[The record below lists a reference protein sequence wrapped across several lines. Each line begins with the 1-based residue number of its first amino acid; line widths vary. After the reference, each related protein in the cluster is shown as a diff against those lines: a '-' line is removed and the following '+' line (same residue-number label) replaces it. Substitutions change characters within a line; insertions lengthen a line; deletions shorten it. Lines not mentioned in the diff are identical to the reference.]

1 MRSSNPS
8 ENQLSTMQTSHQIA
22 YITQPL
28 AISAVGCL
36 PFSVN
41 IELGHWTRVTGQL
54 LRKGLESQDSLT
66 TCRRTVGARSA
77 IRFAG
82 RRTEHLR
89 NSMRPQQ
96 QRKQQQQQQQ
106 DRIPTVDSDES
117 RERLCTLQ
125 RAAHAADQISV
136 QVGEYQPGHPSEYR
150 GSSSTTQ
157 AEAGS
162 NGCNRSRSRGPIGTS
177 PFPMSSRR
185 SSLSQVEAMAQTE
198 SNHFSEKTRM
208 CEHVKNAL
216 GHESQGQARAD
227 KRASYFTWNINP
239 SLTEGQEL
247 MGFGGD
253 LGKKRFTSLRRS
265 RKPMVCRE
273 R

>member
-89 NSMRPQQ
+89 NSMRH
-96 QRKQQQQQQQ
+96 
-106 DRIPTVDSDES
+106 
-117 RERLCTLQ
+117 RLNSN
-125 RAAHAADQISV
+125 A
-136 QVGEYQPGHPSEYR
+136 
-150 GSSSTTQ
+150 SSSSSSSKIGFQPLTATNLAKGCALCRGQRMPLVRYQYRSESTNPGILPSIAALPRLRKLKQ
-157 AEAGS
+157 AVTAATGHAVVV
-162 NGCNRSRSRGPIGTS
+162 RSEPALSRCRQEGPRY
-177 PFPMSSRR
+177 RR
-185 SSLSQVEAMAQTE
+185 
-198 SNHFSEKTRM
+198 
-208 CEHVKNAL
+208 
-216 GHESQGQARAD
+216 
-227 KRASYFTWNINP
+227 
-239 SLTEGQEL
+239 
-247 MGFGGD
+247 
-253 LGKKRFTSLRRS
+253 
-265 RKPMVCRE
+265 
-273 R
+273 